1 LNQSLFH
8 FDVATQEL
16 TTRLA
21 VSLAPQAI
29 RVNAILAGGNLS
41 LNDNGSCSSNALL
54 RHVNS
59 SFAGPEKR
67 ADGSNPP
74 EMEHQGLK
82 KTGSTHDIAAL
93 IRFLASDEAS
103 FITGQT
109 IFADGGASLGQNTF
123 N

>member
-1 LNQSLFH
+1 MNQSLFH

-21 VSLAPQAI
+21 VSLAPKAI
-29 RVNAILAGGNLS
+29 RVNAIVAGGNLS
-41 LNDNGSCSSNALL
+41 LDDNDACSSNALL

-59 SFAGPEKR
+59 SFSGPEKR

-74 EMEHQGLK
+74 GKDHQGLK
-82 KTGSTHDIAAL
+82 KTGSAHDIAAL

>member
-1 LNQSLFH
+1 M
-8 FDVATQEL
+8 
-16 TTRLA
+16 
-21 VSLAPQAI
+21 
-29 RVNAILAGGNLS
+29 S

-59 SFAGPEKR
+59 SFSGPEKR

>member
-1 LNQSLFH
+1 M
-8 FDVATQEL
+8 
-16 TTRLA
+16 
-21 VSLAPQAI
+21 
-29 RVNAILAGGNLS
+29 S
-41 LNDNGSCSSNALL
+41 LNDNDGCSSNALL

-59 SFAGPEKR
+59 FFSGPEER

-74 EMEHQGLK
+74 EKDHQGLN
-82 KTGSTHDIAAL
+82 KTGSAHDIAAL

-109 IFADGGASLGQNTF
+109 IFADGGASLRQNTL